1 MNTGKITRCP
11 QCNTSFRISEEQ
23 LQIAEGTVRCGSCL
37 TVFQAE
43 SYLQEQSSL
52 QGQSSPPG
60 QGSPQVQGSQ
70 QEKNSQQGPDSPQ
83 NQVSKQDQ
91 DSPQIQ
97 GSQNVPGSP
106 QIQGS
111 QQDQGVPQGQSGLS
125 AQDMSDQDPY
135 GNMQAQQRNDISDQR
150 DSTFSSGDHRQ
161 AIPQQ
166 PVNQSRQLQVDPLQY
181 SDDNTSET
189 FVQTENTAGETAIE
203 SSEPRSRNVFLRIVG
218 ILLLLLLGIA
228 QYGWFNFDQI
238 VMDDRFRSYFLEAC
252 QYLECSLPDYNNP
265 QALTTENL
273 QVSSHPYISDAL
285 IVDAMVRNSAQFK
298 QRFPSVKL
306 QFQNRNGGLVASR
319 IFTIDEYLGSKLRDI
334 EYIPPKTEVRFA
346 MEILDPGS
354 EVIEYEMSV
363 VVPGAGD

>member
-43 SYLQEQSSL
+43 SYLQEQ
-52 QGQSSPPG
+52 GSPPVQG
-60 QGSPQVQGSQ
+60 SQHDQGSPQVQDSSQ
-70 QEKNSQQGPDSPQ
+70 VEDSPQ
-83 NQVSKQDQ
+83 VPRDQHVQGGSEVQDL
-91 DSPQIQ
+91 
-97 GSQNVPGSP
+97 
-106 QIQGS
+106 
-111 QQDQGVPQGQSGLS
+111 QQDDGVPQGQESLS
-125 AQDMSDQDPY
+125 TRDKSDKDTY
-135 GNMQAQQRNDISDQR
+135 GD
-150 DSTFSSGDHRQ
+150 RQ
-161 AIPQQ
+161 A
-166 PVNQSRQLQVDPLQY
+166 QVDPLQY
-181 SDDNTSET
+181 SQANASET

-228 QYGWFNFDQI
+228 QYGWFNFDQM
-238 VMDDRFRSYFLEAC
+238 VMDDRFRPYFLEAC
-252 QYLECSLPDYNNP
+252 QFLECSLPDYNNP

-285 IVDAMVRNSAQFK
+285 IVDAMVRNSAQYK

-306 QFQNRNGGLVASR
+306 QFRNRNGGLVASR

-363 VVPGAGD
+363 VVSEEYP

>member
-43 SYLQEQSSL
+43 SYMQDQS
-52 QGQSSPPG
+52 
-60 QGSPQVQGSQ
+60 
-70 QEKNSQQGPDSPQ
+70 SPQ

-106 QIQGS
+106 QIQGR
-111 QQDQGVPQGQSGLS
+111 QQDDGVPQGQESLS
-125 AQDMSDQDPY
+125 TRDKSDQDPY
-135 GNMQAQQRNDISDQR
+135 GYIQAQHHNEASGQRNSAISSEDL
-150 DSTFSSGDHRQ
+150 RQ
-161 AIPQQ
+161 ATPGLTE
-166 PVNQSRQLQVDPLQY
+166 NQSREVLVDPLQY
-181 SDDNTSET
+181 SDESTSET
-189 FVQTENTAGETAIE
+189 FVQTENTAVESAIE
-203 SSEPRSRNVFLRIVG
+203 SSEPRSRNIFLRIVG

-238 VMDDRFRSYFLEAC
+238 VRDDRFRSYFLEAC

-265 QALTTENL
+265 PALTTENL

-306 QFQNRNGGLVASR
+306 QFRNRNGGLMASR

-334 EYIPPKTEVRFA
+334 EYIPPNTEVRFA